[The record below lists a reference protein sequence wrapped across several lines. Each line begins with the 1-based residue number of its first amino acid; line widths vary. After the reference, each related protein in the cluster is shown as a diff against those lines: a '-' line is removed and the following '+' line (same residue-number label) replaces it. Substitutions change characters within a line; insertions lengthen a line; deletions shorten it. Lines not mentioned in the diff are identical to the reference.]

1 MYRNVFEESEVSRL
15 QQELNEKD
23 RALTEARLEVLS
35 AQHQLQAQTDTIV
48 KLQVTSFYE
57 LEVSVVL
64 CDYCTL

>member
-1 MYRNVFEESEVSRL
+1 MYRNVFEESEVMLRL

-48 KLQVTSFYE
+48 KLQVTLILLGS
-57 LEVSVVL
+57 L
-64 CDYCTL
+64 CSIM